1 MKAKKPY
8 NPPLYKKFKTV
19 LGYFTDWYHEFRF
32 KKPREPLDLEN
43 NNNIQNQEPFE
54 FNEDDL
60 ESVQSNEIEAIQR
73 ENENREK
80 LEKATKDKELKELRE
95 KELKNELII
104 RNNNEQAIILR
115 KNLEEMFDKLAAE
128 RENYDKRKEIT
139 EENKEL
145 KEQNTIQKEKINELS
160 QIIEELKQKNI
171 EISTDDSNNS
181 SLEKKVLHLERI
193 NGELTEKLKKLTQ
206 ENEKIVRKHEKLE
219 NERNKM
225 LKTIEEQKETNQ
237 ILSDKTRKYDKL
249 ETEVQEQKEEN
260 NILSQKNQKIH
271 DKYNN
276 LKAKNQSLTSEY
288 TEVIEKY
295 EKLEQKYQKAKSKRN
310 ESNEQKAKEQD
321 KPVATNISD
330 FYDIVINID
339 SLKAQEVGWEI
350 LSNHLKKSQKDASY
364 SVVGFVGREN
374 VGKTFIL
381 NKICGFDLPS
391 GSTINTKGL
400 SLKYAER
407 NSVLCLDSSGIQTP
421 VYYFDDKVLRRFS
434 VEKKDLLVNDEI
446 RREIIN
452 DRIIT
457 DVFLQDFIL
466 DVCGVIVIVVG
477 QLSQNDQKF
486 IERIRK
492 KYQAKKRIIIVHN
505 FFDIDSMENVLKKV
519 EKDIGLGFDTVA
531 RMIPNAGDE
540 NVNEYIEKMNDKERE
555 NISHLVLGNENSE
568 SGERFNKWTI
578 EYLRDILDTNVE
590 KRKFN
595 IFNELSS
602 FFEENYRL
610 YIQFKTPPKG
620 PLSIK
625 VNPEKSLMKIDTTDS
640 YEVTN
645 PIFNSLGGL
654 VTNPPYEIFEK
665 QDRYICSIELSQVLR
680 KSLVLSI
687 DKKKTEFNCLIVK
700 GQRYLNNKDNTL
712 NDCVRY
718 HGTRNLGEFMCMI
731 PLGSNALKVIIDKN
745 SIHYQDG
752 VLSLEVIIRED
763 SIIRL

>member
-1 MKAKKPY
+1 MKFQKFHIKIYYFLIIFKASKLKMNNRNPS
-8 NPPLYKKFKTV
+8 NPPLRKKFWKI
-19 LGYFTDWYHEFRF
+19 LGYFKEWYREFRAQ
-32 KKPREPLDLEN
+32 KPPAREPIDLEN
-43 NNNIQNQEPFE
+43 NNQIQEIFE
-54 FNEDDL
+54 FNEEDL
-60 ESVQSNEIEAIQR
+60 ESVQSAEIEEIQR
-73 ENENREK
+73 ENEHREK
-80 LEKATKDKELKELRE
+80 IEKATKDKELKELKE
-95 KELKNELII
+95 KELKNDSII
-104 RNNNEQAIILR
+104 RFSNDQAIILK
-115 KNLEEMFDKLAAE
+115 KNLDEMMEKLAIE
-128 RENYDKRKEIT
+128 RENYDNRKEII

-145 KEQNTIQKEKINELS
+145 REQNNRLNEKIHELS
-160 QIIEELKQKNI
+160 QIIEELKQKNNDV
-171 EISTDDSNNS
+171 STDDSKKTADSLIGPKNNNS
-181 SLEKKVLHLERI
+181 TLEKKVLHLERV
-193 NGELTEKLKKLTQ
+193 NGDLNEKLKKGSQ
-206 ENEKIVRKHEKLE
+206 ENDKMARKMEKLE

-225 LKTIEEQKETNQ
+225 LKTIEEEKESNE
-237 ILSDKTRKYDKL
+237 ILSDKIRKFEKL
-249 ETEVQEQKEEN
+249 ENEINKMGKMIEEEKEQN
-260 NILSQKNQKIH
+260 QTLSQKNQKLQ

-276 LKAKNQSLTSEY
+276 LKAKNQSLTSEN
-288 TEVIEKY
+288 TEAMEKY
-295 EKLEQKYQKAKSKRN
+295 EKLDQKYQKIKTKKN
-310 ESNEQKAKEQD
+310 ESNDQKPTNGLKKQD
-321 KPVATNISD
+321 KKTEAIIDQKISD

-350 LSNHLKKSQKDASY
+350 LSNHLKKSQKESLC
-364 SVVGFVGREN
+364 SIVGFVGREN

-381 NKICGFDLPS
+381 NKICGLDLPS
-391 GSTINTKGL
+391 GSTINTRGL

-434 VEKKDLLVNDEI
+434 VDKKDLLENDEI
-446 RREIIN
+446 RREMIN

-505 FFDIDSMENVLKKV
+505 LFDIDSLENVKRKV
-519 EKDIGLGFDTVA
+519 QKDIGLGFDTVA
-531 RMIPNAGDE
+531 RVIPNAEDD
-540 NVNEYIEKMNDKERE
+540 NVKEYIEKMNDKERE
-555 NISHLVLGNENSE
+555 NISHLVLGNEDSE
-568 SGERFNKWTI
+568 SGQRFNKWTI

-610 YIQFKTPPKG
+610 YIQFKSPPKG

-625 VNPEKSLMKIDTTDS
+625 TNPEKSLMKIDSSDS
-640 YEVTN
+640 YYVTN

-665 QDRYICSIELSQVLR
+665 RDRYICSMELSQVLR

-700 GQRYLNNKDNTL
+700 GQRYLNNYENNS
-712 NDCVRY
+712 ND
-718 HGTRNLGEFMCMI
+718 
-731 PLGSNALKVIIDKN
+731 
-745 SIHYQDG
+745 
-752 VLSLEVIIRED
+752 
-763 SIIRL
+763 